1 MKDIDMSKT
10 CTYLFIRVFDFLDT
24 ELQFL
29 KCCISDKTNQV
40 DFYC

>member
-1 MKDIDMSKT
+1 MKDIDLSKT
-10 CTYLFIRVFDFLDT
+10 SRSLSIRVFDFLDT

-40 DFYC
+40 GFYC